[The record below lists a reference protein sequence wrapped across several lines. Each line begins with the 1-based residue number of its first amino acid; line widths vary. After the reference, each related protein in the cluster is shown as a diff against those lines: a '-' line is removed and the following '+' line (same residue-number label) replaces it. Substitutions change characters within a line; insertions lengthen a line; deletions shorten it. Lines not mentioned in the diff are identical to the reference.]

1 MPAWADGEPPRWY
14 HLEETLFVNYGA
26 AEGLP
31 RGAVSSVALDAR
43 GLVWLATSDGL
54 VRWDGHEARQV
65 PAGVLA
71 AAGDVREIA
80 AGPGGIFWLG
90 TASGLFRFDPVAESA
105 ERVEAAGDASIH
117 DIAFQDGEAGTAWLA
132 AESGVLALDLANH
145 EVRTWLDELDGRVFD
160 VLVDES
166 DTVWAGTE
174 KGLYRKPAAEETFEA
189 FSLGAD
195 VPQETRIASL
205 LLTGGGEV
213 WVGTARRGVF
223 RLAGE
228 GDVQPVALPDF
239 EQDWI
244 YAMEEIRPGV
254 VWLGTFG
261 EGLIE
266 VRADS
271 GVARRIRPNRLVPQS
286 LPDGRVWTV
295 HRDRDGRVWVG
306 TYRGVSMHDP
316 DPRAVTTVFGDV
328 GHPAGLRG
336 QNVKSVLEGRD
347 GTIWLGYADAGVDGV
362 SPGGGRVRAV
372 EPDAESPATAL
383 PGGAVETLVHGPD
396 EALLLGTNW
405 GLYRYR
411 DGKTARLAVPG
422 GPGEGYVGTL
432 LAADGAVWAGGTG
445 GLWRLEP
452 GPGGW
457 RARALAEGL
466 TDQRVSQ
473 LAARPEGGVVAGT
486 WQGLNWLDAEGRVE
500 QNTADA
506 NGPASPLAG
515 AYIATL
521 RYDDQGRL
529 WVGTSG
535 RGLFRLDGAGGVLR
549 LGRADGLPSDSIKS
563 LEFDDAGRAWVATDA
578 GLAVVDPDG
587 PAVHPLT
594 RRDGAVIETYSR
606 NASLRTGPGELLF
619 GGEGGLTVV
628 RPDAWQPRAHAAP
641 LAIVAVSVGDRP
653 RADPLA
659 GLEAERPVVVLPEHN
674 ALSIAFAALD
684 YAAGEPYPYRY
695 RLADYETEWRHADG
709 GRRLASYTSLPPGDY
724 RFLVQ
729 GGDGSGG
736 WADSGAALHARVL
749 PFWSQ
754 TTWAR
759 GSMAVLALCLVW
771 LVFRWRTGH
780 LRRRQQHLERVVG
793 ERTSELEASGE
804 ALRQKTRELE
814 EVSITDALTGLRN
827 RRFVDEHLDQDAAQ
841 VIRRYRDGGRNAHTP
856 PDMLLFLVDF
866 DNFKRIN
873 DVHGHAAGDAVLV
886 EMRHRLERVFRETD
900 YLVRWGGEEFLVV
913 ARNTARDHAEDLAE
927 RLRQEV
933 RGQPFDTG
941 TGQQEQMTCSVGV
954 VPFPFDAE
962 RPEALDWPECLE
974 IADRCLYT
982 AKHAGR
988 DAWLLARRG
997 DAPMDE
1003 ISTESLRN
1011 RFWELVEEGVIDLS
1025 SNLTPDR
1032 IRQAG
1037 KIST

>member
-1 MPAWADGEPPRWY
+1 MPVWADSEPPRWY

-26 AEGLP
+26 ADGLP
-31 RGAVSSVALDAR
+31 LGAVSSVALGPR
-43 GLVWLATSDGL
+43 GLAWLATSEGL
-54 VRWDGHEARQV
+54 VRWDGHEAKRV
-65 PAGVLA
+65 AAEALAG
-71 AAGDVREIA
+71 AGDLREIA
-80 AGPGGIFWLG
+80 AGPDGSFWLG

-105 ERVEAAGDASIH
+105 ERVPAAGDVSIH
-117 DIAFQDGEAGTAWLA
+117 DIAFQAGTVWLA
-132 AESGVLALDLANH
+132 AESGVMALDLAND
-145 EVRTWLDELDGRVFD
+145 EVRTWLDELGGRVFV

-174 KGLYRKPAAEETFEA
+174 QGLYHKPAADKTFEA
-189 FSLGAD
+189 VSLGAD
-195 VPQETRIASL
+195 VPLDTRIASL
-205 LLTGGGEV
+205 LLTTQGEI
-213 WVGTARRGVF
+213 WIGTARRGVF

-228 GDVQPVALPDF
+228 GEVSPVALPDF

-266 VRADS
+266 VRPAS
-271 GVARRIRPNRLVPQS
+271 GVARRIRPNRLVSQS
-286 LPDGRVWTV
+286 LPDGRIWTV
-295 HRDRDGRVWVG
+295 HKDRAGRVWVG
-306 TYRGVSMHDP
+306 SYRGVSVHDP
-316 DPRAVTTVFGDV
+316 GQRAVTTVFGDV

-347 GTIWLGYADAGVDGV
+347 GIVWLGYADVGVDGL
-362 SPGGGRVRAV
+362 SPRRGRVRGV
-372 EPDAESPATAL
+372 EPDPRSPETAL
-383 PGGAVETLVHGPD
+383 PGGAVETMAHGPD

-405 GLYRYR
+405 GIYQYR
-411 DGKTARLAVPG
+411 DGKVGRLAAPA
-422 GPGEGYVGTL
+422 GPGENYVGTL
-432 LAADGAVWAGGTG
+432 LASDNAIWAGGTG

-452 GPGGW
+452 GPEGW
-457 RARALAEGL
+457 RARALAAGL

-473 LAARPEGGVVAGT
+473 LAVRPEGGVVAGT
-486 WQGLNWLDAEGRVE
+486 WQGLNWLDAEGRVVRS
-500 QNTADA
+500 TAGTNA
-506 NGPASPLAG
+506 PESPLAG

-521 RYDDQGRL
+521 RHDDKRRL

-535 RGLFRLDGAGGVLR
+535 HGLFRLDGPDGVLR
-549 LGRADGLPSDSIKS
+549 LGQADGLPSEAIKS
-563 LEFDDAGRAWVATDA
+563 LELDDAGRAWVATDA
-578 GLAVVDPDG
+578 GLAVVDPAG

-594 RRDGAVIETYSR
+594 HRDGAVIETYSR
-606 NASLRTGPGELLF
+606 NASLRTGNGELLF

-628 RPDAWQPRAHAAP
+628 RPDAWQPRSLAAP
-641 LAIVAVSVGDRP
+641 LAIVDVSVGDEP

-659 GLEAERPVVVLPEHN
+659 GLDDERPVIVSAQDN
-674 ALSIAFAALD
+674 ALTIAFAALD
-684 YAAGEPYPYRY
+684 YSAHEPYQYRY
-695 RLADYETEWRHADG
+695 RLADYETDWRHAYG
-709 GRRLASYTSLPPGDY
+709 GQRLASYTSLPPGDY

-736 WADSGAALHARVL
+736 WADNGAELHVRVL
-749 PFWSQ
+749 PFWYQ
-754 TTWAR
+754 TIWAR
-759 GSMAVLALCLVW
+759 GAMAVLALVVLW
-771 LVFRWRTGH
+771 LLFRWRTGQ

-814 EVSITDALTGLRN
+814 QASTTDSLTGLRN
-827 RRFVDEHLDQDAAQ
+827 RRFVDENLDRDAAQ
-841 VIRRYRDGGRNAHTP
+841 VIRRYRDGGHSAHNP

-873 DVHGHAAGDAVLV
+873 DVHGHAAGDAVLI
-886 EMRHRLERVFRETD
+886 EMRRRLERLFRETD

-933 RGQPFDTG
+933 RGQPFDMG
-941 TGQQEQMTCSVGV
+941 NGQEEPMTCSVGV
-954 VPFPFDAE
+954 VPFPFDADQ
-962 RPEALDWPECLE
+962 PDALGWTECLE

-988 DAWLLARRG
+988 DAWFLARRG

-1003 ISTESLRN
+1003 ISAESFRN
-1011 RFWELVEEGVIDLS
+1011 RFWELVEERVIDLT

-1032 IRQAG
+1032 IRRAG
-1037 KIST
+1037 QTAP